1 MSETP
6 PDTPEPPPIGPAWS
20 GRGLRLPAPPT
31 AEHAAQLAQRAVDA
45 ERNISGVELDYSPA
59 SLVRVDEVLDS
70 FREPGSDA
78 VAETIFVFGCYV
90 GEVFVRH
97 ADYEW
102 VDNSPETARYTF
114 PLTVYRAA
122 AKTHAN
128 PIGKAF
134 KRVDNGAVDSVA
146 YFYQVFAGETGPAP
160 GREGI
165 IGS

>member
-1 MSETP
+1 MSEAS
-6 PDTPEPPPIGPAWS
+6 PDTPEPLPTGPPWS

-31 AEHAAQLAQRAVDA
+31 AELAQRAVDA

-59 SLVRVDEVLDS
+59 SLIRVDEVLDS

-78 VAETIFVFGCYV
+78 VAETIFAFGCYV
-90 GEVFVRH
+90 GEVLARH
-97 ADYEW
+97 AGYEW
-102 VDNSPETARYTF
+102 VDNSPGAARYTF

-134 KRVDNGAVDSVA
+134 KRVDNGDVDSVV
-146 YFYQVFAGETGPAP
+146 YFYQVFAAGTDLSGTITEPPTC
-160 GREGI
+160 
-165 IGS
+165 S